1 MICVLFSVWLFLLSI
16 KAAGFIHSIMCITN
30 TILLIAKQGPL
41 CENAMTCV
49 SVLLLIGVRVVVG
62 GDC

>member
-16 KAAGFIHSIMCITN
+16 KPAGFIHGVMCITN
-30 TILLIAKQGPL
+30 TILLIAEQGPF
-41 CENAMTCV
+41 CENTMTCV